1 MANWDFPRS
10 VIGLRLLIE
19 TGAAHGLSTRQCL
32 AGTGVR
38 ERDLCDPA
46 GVVVAEQE
54 LAVIR
59 NLVERLP
66 GVNALGIDAGRRY
79 HYTAFGILGFAIVS
93 SANARGALD
102 VALRYFNLTFAFS
115 RFEVTDT
122 PIDTVIEVDT
132 SAVPEDLR
140 RFVAERDTAAVA
152 TVQRELVADLHAL
165 RRIEFA
171 FPPPRDDA
179 PYREAYGVTPRF
191 GAPRTIAVLDRAK
204 LQLPL
209 PQANELV
216 RRLSEEQ
223 CVQLLM
229 RNRSHV
235 GVASKVRAQLARD
248 IGADMEA
255 VATLLCTTSRT
266 LRRQLAAEG
275 TSFGTIR
282 NETITA
288 LAEEYLVSLKL
299 PVQEVAERLGYA
311 SASAFI
317 TAFTRLM
324 GETPLAYRKRV
335 EMMHT

>member
-19 TGAAHGLSTRQCL
+19 TGAEQGLSARQCL

-38 ERDLCDPA
+38 ERDLGDPA
-46 GVVVAEQE
+46 GVVAAEQE
-54 LAVIR
+54 LAVIH
-59 NLVERLP
+59 NLVEHLP
-66 GVNALGIDAGRRY
+66 GVNALGVAAGRRY
-79 HYTAFGILGFAIVS
+79 HYTAFGILGFAMVS

-115 RFEVTDT
+115 RFEVSEIST
-122 PIDTVIEVDT
+122 DTVIEVDT

-140 RFVAERDTAAVA
+140 RFVAERDTTAVA
-152 TVQRELVADLHAL
+152 TVLRELIPDLHAL

-171 FPPPRDDA
+171 FPPPRDDG

-191 GAPRTIAVLDRAK
+191 GAPRTVAVLDRAK

-223 CVQLLM
+223 CVQLVL
-229 RNRSHV
+229 RNRSRV
-235 GVASKVRAQLARD
+235 GVTAKVRAQLAHD
-248 IGADMEA
+248 ICADMEA
-255 VATLLCTTSRT
+255 VAASLCTTTRT

-275 TSFGTIR
+275 ISFGTIR
-282 NETITA
+282 NETIAA
-288 LAEEYLVSLKL
+288 LAEEYLISLKL
-299 PVQEVAERLGYA
+299 PVQETAERLGYA

-317 TAFTRLM
+317 TAFSRLT
-324 GETPLAYRKRV
+324 GETPLAFRKRV
-335 EMMHT
+335 EAMRT